1 MDQSFPPSPFAL
13 PKGGW
18 PFVGIATF
26 AGYPLW
32 QAEQKAD
39 AVFLGVPY
47 DEGTT
52 YRPGARFGP
61 RAIRDASMLYSYQPQ
76 EERFYDA
83 DRRKWVLSGKVVAD
97 AGDVEIEPVN
107 LQKNWSAITRAV
119 RSILQA
125 GAVPAVVGGDHSI
138 THPVLAAFE
147 GKKFHYVHF
156 DTHLDCDLSDNR
168 RTHGSPVVH
177 VVESGLVR
185 STTLLG
191 VRGLVNS
198 YEEFTW
204 LQERG
209 TTIITARELRAL
221 VQRQP
226 ASSPFKAGNYYLSV
240 DIDFFDPSVAPG
252 TGTIEPGGLFFHEFS
267 DIVHLI
273 AEEGTIIGFDVVEV
287 SPMLGGQNA
296 ITEHLAAR
304 CVLELLSAALG

>member
-1 MDQSFPPSPFAL
+1 MNQSFPSSPFSM

-18 PFVGIATF
+18 PFAGIATF

-32 QAEQKAD
+32 RGEQKVD
-39 AVFLGVPY
+39 AVVLGAPY

-61 RAIRDASMLYSYQPQ
+61 RSVRDASMLYNYQPQ
-76 EERFYDA
+76 EERYYDA
-83 DRRKWVLSGKVVAD
+83 DRRRWVLSGKVIAD

-107 LQKNWSAITRAV
+107 QPKNWSAITRAV
-119 RSILQA
+119 SSILQA
-125 GAVPAVVGGDHSI
+125 GAVPAVIGGDHSI
-138 THPVLAAFE
+138 THAVIEAFE
-147 GKKFHYVHF
+147 GKDFHYVHF
-156 DTHLDCDLSDNR
+156 DTHLDCDLSENR

-177 VVESGLVR
+177 VVESGLAG

-198 YEEFTW
+198 YEEFAW
-204 LQERG
+204 LEERG
-209 TTIITARELRAL
+209 ATIITARELRAQL
-221 VQRQP
+221 QRQSISP
-226 ASSPFKAGNYYLSV
+226 AFKPGNYYLSV

-273 AEEGTIIGFDVVEV
+273 AEAGTIIGFDVVEV
-287 SPMLGGQNA
+287 SPVLGGQNA

-304 CVLELLSAALG
+304 CVLELLSAALD

>member
-1 MDQSFPPSPFAL
+1 MNQSFPASPFSL
-13 PKGGW
+13 PRGGF
-18 PFVGIATF
+18 PFVGISTF

-32 QAEQKAD
+32 QASQKAD

-52 YRPGARFGP
+52 YRSGARFGP
-61 RAIRDASMLYSYQPQ
+61 RAIRDASMLYSYSPD

-83 DRRKWVLSGKVVAD
+83 DRRKWVLAGKRIAD
-97 AGDVEIEPVN
+97 AGDVAIEPIS

-119 RSILQA
+119 SSILQA

-138 THPVLAAFE
+138 TYPVLAAFE
-147 GKKFHYVHF
+147 GREFHYVHF
-156 DTHLDCDLSDNR
+156 DTHLDCDLSENR
-168 RTHGSPVVH
+168 MTHGSPVVH
-177 VVESGLVR
+177 VVESALAS

-198 YEEFTW
+198 YEEFSW
-204 LQERG
+204 LQEHG
-209 TTIITARELRAL
+209 ATIVTARELRAQL
-221 VQRQP
+221 HQRSILP
-226 ASSPFKAGNYYLSV
+226 PFKAGNYYLSV
-240 DIDFFDPSVAPG
+240 DIDFFDPSAAPG

-273 AEEGTIIGFDVVEV
+273 AEVGTIIGFDVVEV

-304 CVLELLSAALG
+304 CVLELLSAALD

>member
-1 MDQSFPPSPFAL
+1 MNQSFPPSPFSL

-18 PFVGIATF
+18 PFAGIATF

-32 QAEQKAD
+32 QAERKVD

-61 RAIRDASMLYSYQPQ
+61 RAVRDASMLYSYQPQ

-83 DRRKWVLSGKVVAD
+83 DRRKWVLAGKVIAD

-107 LQKNWSAITRAV
+107 LQKNWSSITRAV
-119 RSILQA
+119 SSILQA

-147 GKKFHYVHF
+147 GKEFHYIHF
-156 DTHLDCDLSDNR
+156 DTHLDCDLSENR

-177 VVESGLVR
+177 VIESGLAR

-204 LQERG
+204 LEERG
-209 TTIITARELRAL
+209 AAIITARELRAQL
-221 VQRQP
+221 QQQSV
-226 ASSPFKAGNYYLSV
+226 SPRFKAGDYYLSV

-267 DIVHLI
+267 DIIHMI
-273 AEEGTIIGFDVVEV
+273 AEAGTIIGFDVVEV
-287 SPMLGGQNA
+287 SPMLGGQSA

-304 CVLELLSAALG
+304 CVLELLSAALD